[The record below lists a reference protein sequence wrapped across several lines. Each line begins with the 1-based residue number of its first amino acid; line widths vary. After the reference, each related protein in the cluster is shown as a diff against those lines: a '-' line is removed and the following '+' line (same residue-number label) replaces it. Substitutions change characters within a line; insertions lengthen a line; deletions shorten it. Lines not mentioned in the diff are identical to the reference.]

1 MAKNSPDKL
10 GTVRTAF
17 GICNTHTFFQWFPD
31 LGLPLHVLTG
41 LLWIIDSDISQL
53 NVAPPTPG
61 QLWKPGCGDPGL
73 GVFVSQDVHTPLDL
87 VNVFCC
93 PVSIDSSL
101 ITTPQYPSGEP
112 PQYTFIP
119 STSDGFG
126 SFKMQNI
133 WLRSGQSGCLSS
145 LARDPIWLSQRE

>member
-1 MAKNSPDKL
+1 MNSKELSRQAQESQNTLWHMQQSYLLSMTSWL
-10 GTVRTAF
+10 GTSTS
-17 GICNTHTFFQWFPD
+17 CTHWPLMNHWFRY
-31 LGLPLHVLTG
+31 LSAECSTTN
-41 LLWIIDSDISQL
+41 S
-53 NVAPPTPG
+53 
-61 QLWKPGCGDPGL
+61 WKPGCGDPGL
-73 GVFVSQDVHTPLDL
+73 GVYVSQDIHTPLDL

-112 PQYTFIP
+112 PQYTVIP
-119 STSDGFG
+119 STSDLFG
-126 SFKMQNI
+126 SFKIQNI